1 MNLQQLDKKLSLKQI
16 VSLLLTSALATAC
29 SNSGGGSNGNNN
41 GGNGDVSSLQLVAP
55 KTIYSLPS
63 ESGAGYIVIN
73 NPTGS
78 AVKNLSYRLNY
89 QTGSGTSAEIDPA
102 SAAECAVVAAYS
114 QCNIKVTIPAGT
126 VAGSIGVSA
135 DNSGT
140 SLLSKLGR
148 SLKADTVKNVAYSG
162 IEQAA
167 YNSLS
172 GADGVT
178 LSYYH
183 TVINGTPYILVSG
196 LVASANAGSFNNVV
210 LVDSNNNP
218 IPNQQLI
225 AGSGSYTQGKTFS
238 VLLPAPSGN
247 NLSQTIKVQTQQV
260 NNGQTTVVSTATTS
274 STLTTKENIG
284 IAEMLPSAVYLTSSS
299 PEQTISFVNTG
310 DAMAQLQELTANNPN
325 IEIVFNPTSLASGGI
340 TSAVLRLKNPEIAG
354 TSGNISLSYNNGQE
368 QTVTSG
374 IVDQNV
380 NPAPSPSPTPPPTPP
395 TPPPPPPAPRA
406 GLTAAINPDSQFY
419 VTTASPSTTRQ
430 LTLTNTGD
438 TDETAI
444 IFTLPANFTIS
455 NGADPATACAV
466 TNPTS
471 PATISNTLQP
481 GSSCTVTVTYNN
493 STATSQGTDNIS
505 IAYNYNGATPAPS
518 PTTAAVSYQ
527 VTQSTASLSVSPSS
541 HNFGSIVNNNTD
553 ASADVEFTITNSGDI
568 ATDGTSFTRTITGTN
583 NTMFTLNNTGI
594 AEQDQCSTSLAAGA
608 SCKVNVKFGP
618 TATAVNP
625 ASATLNA
632 NYIPYSGQGS
642 TAATSSLSGVSVSA
656 ASINITGPVAS
667 GFSGTGVSGDP
678 YVVITNNSGTLTYTF
693 TNTGTQDATDF
704 YVTNST
710 LPTGYTRSG
719 GTCASSSTGTNLP
732 NTGGSNTCTV
742 IYTINSGTAGTNNF
756 NQNVMTEH
764 WTDGANPSGTSQAV
778 GSNLTY
784 VTVQAPPALSIA
796 ISSIAGTSSS
806 VMGTTPITFTAT
818 ISGSGSSTLSA
829 TLANSVTG
837 TIVSNPS
844 PCALDTSGTT
854 SCTFSIIPWNT
865 AGFANSIVGTPG
877 YDPFT
882 PIGTDITLSATN
894 GASITGVT
902 ANTINYIITTPYV
915 YLAADVPGNATT
927 AGTGITWGTG
937 GAVATRFT
945 VGSGL
950 EANCITD
957 NLTGLMWP
965 KNGIIGFKATSTG
978 GPITQPDYANTDPTL
993 NYLSWA
999 NAATAISNMNAA
1011 TINLCGHND
1020 WYLPTVNDLASLI
1033 NDAYVGDQGAWLSLQ
1048 GFQNVRADNYWS
1060 SSFYAPFTDFAWFV
1074 YFTDGVVAAR
1084 DITRD
1089 NFVWPVR
1096 LVQ

>member
-618 TATAVNP
+618 TATAVAN
-625 ASATLNA
+625 ASAVLNA
-632 NYIPYSGQGS
+632 NYSYNGQVS

-656 ASINITGPVAS
+656 SAASINISGPTAS
-667 GFSGTGVSGDP
+667 GFTGAGTSGNP
-678 YVVITNNSGTLTYTF
+678 YVVNTNTAATLTYTF
-693 TNTGTQDATDF
+693 TNSGTQDATDF

-710 LPTGYTRSG
+710 LTTGYTRSG
-719 GTCASSSTGTNLP
+719 GTCASSTGTNLP
-732 NTGGSNTCTV
+732 NTGSNTCTV
-742 IYTINSGTAGTNNF
+742 EYTINSGTVGTNNF
-756 NQNVMTEH
+756 NQNVMTEN
-764 WTDGANPSGTSQAV
+764 WTDQANPSGTSQAV

-784 VTVQAPPALSIA
+784 VTVQAPPAPA
-796 ISSIAGTSSS
+796 ITITPVANWST
-806 VMGTTPITFTAT
+806 VMGNPYSFTAT
-818 ISGSGSSTLSA
+818 ITGGTSTVTFSGFTSDIFGATLSSSTCNLNSSTNPSCTIIVTPYNTSSGDYSFWDPANIGNSSVGNEITVSSASGIGFTVSADNSA
-829 TLANSVTG
+829 TINGNASPQTYSGITG
-837 TIVSNPS
+837 T
-844 PCALDTSGTT
+844 
-854 SCTFSIIPWNT
+854 
-865 AGFANSIVGTPG
+865 
-877 YDPFT
+877 
-882 PIGTDITLSATN
+882 
-894 GASITGVT
+894 VT
-902 ANTINYIITTPYV
+902 APYV
-915 YLAADVPGNATT
+915 YLAADVPGDAAT
-927 AGTGITWGTG
+927 AGTGITWGTNG
-937 GAVATRFT
+937 TVATRFT
-945 VGSGL
+945 VGSGA

-957 NLTGLMWP
+957 NLTGLMWA
-965 KNGIIGFKATSTG
+965 KNANLFGAKRWQDTSANPNTYPAQEAIDAMNTNSGATG
-978 GPITQPDYANTDPTL
+978 YQ
-993 NYLSWA
+993 
-999 NAATAISNMNAA
+999 
-1011 TINLCGHND
+1011 LCGHSD
-1020 WYLPTVNDLASLI
+1020 WRLPTQNEL
-1033 NDAYVGDQGAWLSLQ
+1033 LSLLNYAAASGNQ
-1048 GFQNVRADNYWS
+1048 ATWLNSQVFSNVEAGGYWS
-1060 SSFYAPFTDFAWFV
+1060 STPGGNGAWRV
-1074 YFTDGVVAAR
+1074 NMLAGSSGSTGV
-1084 DITRD
+1084 TSL
-1089 NFVWPVR
+1089 NYVWPVR
-1096 LVQ
+1096 GGQ